1 MARDWERSSTTTG
14 LRLLLLLLLLRRL
27 LRRLRLLPRLRPLLP
42 HLRRHGAERPCI
54 HPRTTQPSPFR
65 RFSHGGPFAGPA
77 TTTSSSTGA
86 VARSSACGPTG
97 HG

>member
-14 LRLLLLLLLLRRL
+14 LRLLLLLLLLRRHR
-27 LRRLRLLPRLRPLLP
+27 LRRRLHLLLHLLH